1 MMQPGMHP
9 QGMAMQPN
17 PYVMG
22 SNMAKPHGAT
32 VHVVTTKHGHG
43 HHGHHGHYHHGKHH
57 KKHKKFKKFKHKKFK
72 LKKLF

>member
-22 SNMAKPHGAT
+22 SHMAKPHGAT
-32 VHVVTTKHGHG
+32 VHVVTTKHGH
-43 HHGHHGHYHHGKHH
+43 HGHHHHGKHH